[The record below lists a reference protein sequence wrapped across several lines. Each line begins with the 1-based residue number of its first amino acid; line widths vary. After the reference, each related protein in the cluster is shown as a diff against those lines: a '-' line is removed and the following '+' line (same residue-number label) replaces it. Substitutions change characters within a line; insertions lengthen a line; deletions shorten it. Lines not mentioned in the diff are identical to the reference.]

1 MMEAQEDKV
10 SAHATIITFE
20 SEKEVVMELDFE
32 RWTGTKARRAL
43 DNRD

>member
-1 MMEAQEDKV
+1 MNMAIFREKNKEYDGNSGRQKV

-32 RWTGTKARRAL
+32 R
-43 DNRD
+43 